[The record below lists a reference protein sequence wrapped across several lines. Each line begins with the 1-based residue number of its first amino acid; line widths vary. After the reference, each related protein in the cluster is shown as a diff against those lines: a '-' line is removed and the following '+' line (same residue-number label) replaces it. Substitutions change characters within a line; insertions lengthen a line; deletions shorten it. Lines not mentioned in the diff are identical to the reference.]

1 MIRPAELIQRKRD
14 GEELAD
20 DELAE
25 LILGYAR
32 GEVPDYQMAAFCM
45 AVFFR
50 GLSERETYVL
60 TDAMIRSGETIDLG
74 AALGRK
80 VVDKHST
87 GGVGDKTSLAVGAD
101 RRRLRRAAREDERP
115 RPRPHRRH
123 ARQARV
129 DPRLPRPS

>member
-32 GEVPDYQMAAFCM
+32 GEIPDYQMAAFCM

-50 GLSERETYVL
+50 GS
-60 TDAMIRSGETIDLG
+60 
-74 AALGRK
+74 
-80 VVDKHST
+80 
-87 GGVGDKTSLAVGAD
+87 
-101 RRRLRRAAREDERP
+101 LRRA
-115 RPRPHRRH
+115 RRTCSPT
-123 ARQARV
+123 R
-129 DPRLPRPS
+129 